1 MKKIGLVQ
9 EGLLRDHVIK
19 WDRYEDLVT
28 CGIVRT

>member
-19 WDRYEDLVT
+19 WDRYEDVVT
-28 CGIVRT
+28 CAIIKT